1 MQINVNQRIIVVL
14 GIVLLPFYSFAQPD
28 TMEDLLVT
36 GSYVP
41 QQVSDISAS
50 VSVLDAD
57 TLRAL
62 NKRNIADILKT
73 VPGLSVEEQGGAG
86 GLTAVSIRGGEAN
99 FTLVLLDGVPL
110 NDPTNSRGG
119 SFDFAN
125 LDLANVERIEIV
137 RGSQSAV
144 YGSDALSGVINIIS
158 TQGREGHRQRVR
170 AEGGEDDIRNLNL
183 TASGK
188 AGVLRYAVN
197 LGRRDE
203 GEQVEGST
211 RKTNNANFRFDWQ
224 PHVDHEVTL
233 ALRHLNGERTSY
245 PEQSGGPE
253 FALSAALDES
263 DYEEQTFYFRWQADI
278 SEIWRSVLS
287 ASRFEHEEVFNS
299 PGITPFTAVPP
310 NAAETDFQRY
320 QLQWV
325 NSIQIGNSHQ
335 LSLGVDYR
343 NENGDSRGSLDF
355 GFFQVPTNFELDR
368 STRGLFIDIHSRPIQ
383 ALLLQGSLRYDDP
396 DDFDGET
403 SIKLGASYQLN
414 SSLTLSANWGEAFKL
429 PSFFALGHSLVG
441 NPNLKPET
449 ARSWDVGLK
458 WPFEENFELVA
469 TYFSND
475 FYDLIDFDPA
485 LFINVNRSQVESKG
499 TELQLSWTPY
509 EKFRVQAQAT
519 YTDLD
524 VKGGNSIL
532 LGRPKWKAGTTALW
546 QINNY
551 WSSALDY
558 QWTGK
563 QHASSLHTGVSV
575 VQELDDFHRIDWN
588 LRWQFSKAGRAKLA
602 LDNLLDEDYRTA
614 IGFPGPGR
622 SARFSIIFENIFI

>member
-1 MQINVNQRIIVVL
+1 MQINVNRKIIAVL
-14 GIVLLPFYSFAQPD
+14 GIVLMPIYSFGQPNM
-28 TMEDLLVT
+28 MEDLLVT

-41 QQVSDISAS
+41 QQASDLSAS
-50 VSVLDAD
+50 VSVLDTH

-62 NKRNIADILKT
+62 NKRSIADLLKT

-86 GLTAVSIRGGEAN
+86 GLTAISIRGGEAN

-125 LDLANVERIEIV
+125 LDPANVERIEIV

-144 YGSDALSGVINIIS
+144 YGSDALSGVINII
-158 TQGREGHRQRVR
+158 TNRTHEGHRQQVR

-183 TASGK
+183 TASGE

-211 RKTNNANFRFDWQ
+211 RKTNNASLRLDWQ
-224 PHVDHEVTL
+224 PFADHKITL
-233 ALRHLNGERTSY
+233 AFRDLNGERTSY

-263 DYEEQTFYFRWQADI
+263 DYEDQTFYLAWQADV
-278 SEIWRSVLS
+278 SETWHS
-287 ASRFEHEEVFNS
+287 ALTASHFGHEESFNS

-310 NAAETDFQRY
+310 NAADTDFQRY

-325 NSIQIGNSHQ
+325 NRIQIGNSHQ

-343 NENGDSRGSLDF
+343 NEKGDSRGSLDF
-355 GFFQVPTNFELDR
+355 GFFQIPTNFELDR
-368 STRGLFIDIHSRPIQ
+368 STRGLFIDIHSRPMQ

-396 DDFDGET
+396 NDFDSET
-403 SIKLGASYQLN
+403 SIKLGGSYQLN
-414 SSLTLSANWGEAFKL
+414 PSLRFSANWGEAFKL

-441 NPNLKPET
+441 NPNLNPET
-449 ARSWDVGLK
+449 ARTWDIGLK
-458 WPFEENFELVA
+458 WSLVEKFELAA

-475 FYDLIDFDPA
+475 YQDLIDFDPA
-485 LFINVNRSQVESKG
+485 LFINVNRSRVESRG
-499 TELQLSWTPY
+499 TELQLNWMPSQR
-509 EKFRVQAQAT
+509 FRVQAQAT

-524 VKGGNSIL
+524 VKGGTSVL
-532 LGRPKWKAGTTALW
+532 LGRPEWKAGTMTLW
-546 QINNY
+546 QINND
-551 WSSALDY
+551 WSTALDY

-563 QHASSLHTGVSV
+563 QHASSLHTGMSV
-575 VQELDDFHRIDWN
+575 VQTLKDSHRFDWN
-588 LRWQFSKAGRAKLA
+588 LRWQFGKAVHAELA
-602 LDNLLDEDYRTA
+602 LDNLLDEDYWTA
-614 IGFPGPGR
+614 VGFPGTGR
-622 SARFSIIFENIFI
+622 TARFSITFENIFI